1 MAYSKDYRQ
10 MILDKLA
17 SGHSY
22 RKLVEEYRLSATTIQ
37 RWKKSIERKK
47 YERKPA
53 KIDAE
58 ALMADVQAYPDD
70 YCYERARRFNCSDR
84 AIAIALKRVGIT
96 RKKRP

>member
-70 YCYERARRFNCSDR
+70 YCYERAMNGQD
-84 AIAIALKRVGIT
+84 ALTVAT
-96 RKKRP
+96 ELLP

>member
-1 MAYSKDYRQ
+1 

-53 KIDAE
+53 KIDNE
-58 ALMADVQAYPDD
+58 ALMADVQAYPD
-70 YCYERARRFNCSDR
+70 E
-84 AIAIALKRVGIT
+84 IAMNGQDALTVAT
-96 RKKRP
+96 ELLP